1 MELLFPPLSDLK
13 LISPELVL
21 TVGLCLV
28 LLADLFV
35 PKPRKTLLGVLSLI
49 VVLATLLAC
58 LPLLHTRGDAF
69 GGMILLDS
77 YAMFFKVVFLLVTGL
92 TILISLRYIA
102 VEEINLGE
110 YYALLL
116 FATLGMMI
124 MAAGGDLIS
133 IYLGLELMSISTYVL
148 CGFIKRD
155 PKSVESSLKFFL
167 AGAFTS
173 GILLYGM
180 ALLYGLTGSTNLQA
194 ISRFLSGQNLSGS
207 PVLMLAMIMLV
218 AGFGFKIAAVP
229 FHMWV
234 PDVYEGAPTSV
245 TAFLATGSKAAGF
258 AAVLRVFFS
267 GLGVLK
273 PQWIVL
279 LWVLS
284 ALTMIL
290 GNVVAVAQS
299 NIKRMLAYSSVAH
312 AGYVLM
318 GFVVG
323 TQRGLSAV
331 LFYTLVYVF
340 MTLGAF
346 SMVILIC
353 RKGHRGDQIEDFKGM
368 GRSNPI
374 AAFVFLLFLLS
385 LGGIP
390 PTAGFVGK
398 LYLFAAAIEEKFYWL
413 ALIAVVT
420 SAISIYYYF
429 KVAMVMYMQ
438 GEGSAR
444 EISLSPALLSALGVM
459 VLGTLV
465 VGLYPGPF
473 LEVARFS
480 VLSLF

>member
-1 MELLFPPLSDLK
+1 
-13 LISPELVL
+13 
-21 TVGLCLV
+21 
-28 LLADLFV
+28 
-35 PKPRKTLLGVLSLI
+35 
-49 VVLATLLAC
+49 
-58 LPLLHTRGDAF
+58 
-69 GGMILLDS
+69 
-77 YAMFFKVVFLLVTGL
+77 
-92 TILISLRYIA
+92 
-102 VEEINLGE
+102 
-110 YYALLL
+110 
-116 FATLGMMI
+116 
-124 MAAGGDLIS
+124 
-133 IYLGLELMSISTYVL
+133 
-148 CGFIKRD
+148 
-155 PKSVESSLKFFL
+155 
-167 AGAFTS
+167 
-173 GILLYGM
+173 
-180 ALLYGLTGSTNLQA
+180 
-194 ISRFLSGQNLSGS
+194 
-207 PVLMLAMIMLV
+207 
-218 AGFGFKIAAVP
+218 
-229 FHMWV
+229 
-234 PDVYEGAPTSV
+234 
-245 TAFLATGSKAAGF
+245 
-258 AAVLRVFFS
+258 
-267 GLGVLK
+267 
-273 PQWIVL
+273 
-279 LWVLS
+279 
-284 ALTMIL
+284 
-290 GNVVAVAQS
+290 
-299 NIKRMLAYSSVAH
+299 
-312 AGYVLM
+312 VLM